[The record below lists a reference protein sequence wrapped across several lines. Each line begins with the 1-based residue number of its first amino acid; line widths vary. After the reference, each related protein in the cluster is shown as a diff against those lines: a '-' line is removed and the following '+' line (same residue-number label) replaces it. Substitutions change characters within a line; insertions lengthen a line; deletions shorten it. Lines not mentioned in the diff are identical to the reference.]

1 MEDANTLSVVCDR
14 QKLSLDIR
22 TILYIIMHENV
33 AEIHCIG
40 GKVYRVHITLEKLEE
55 QLGARFLKPH
65 RSRLVSVMAIHDITD
80 KINLNNG
87 ERVSY
92 VARRKKELIAEL
104 MAKRSVLIQNISGET
119 RSMPTDGLQD
129 YYRCFDALPIA
140 FTDIEMVLDEGHNA
154 VDWIFRYGNI
164 ALARLEKVP
173 LNELIGRSFKSV
185 FPNMDTKWLKSYER
199 AALYGET
206 LELIDYSPE
215 IETYLKIICFP
226 TTPGHCGCLLFDI
239 AELKTAKDSGD
250 TGNAKLRYFA
260 KILENVM

>member
-119 RSMPTDGLQD
+119 RSMPTDG
-129 YYRCFDALPIA
+129 
-140 FTDIEMVLDEGHNA
+140 
-154 VDWIFRYGNI
+154 FRTTI
-164 ALARLEKVP
+164 
-173 LNELIGRSFKSV
+173 
-185 FPNMDTKWLKSYER
+185 
-199 AALYGET
+199 AALT
-206 LELIDYSPE
+206 QSPLPLRISKWCWTRGITRWTGFSATE
-215 IETYLKIICFP
+215 ISPWHGWKRFP
-226 TTPGHCGCLLFDI
+226 
-239 AELKTAKDSGD
+239 S
-250 TGNAKLRYFA
+250 
-260 KILENVM
+260 MS